1 MTPSQWEMIMSQRN
15 KTDVIA
21 VLKKL
26 ERVRSKHSAR
36 QVSAIWKARMKIF
49 WSYKLDL
56 SMELLN
62 SIISVGVYFF
72 MGFQV
77 NIQMLVNAGY
87 GASYTTFALLGVA
100 TETFLWTSV
109 SRISGVL
116 RVEQEEGTWE
126 AIASTVLKPRNYL
139 FGQTLAGFSRSLIYF
154 IGAMIVSVTIF
165 AAPLVVNPG
174 SAVTAAMAVA
184 MMTASHLGIGFAA
197 AGTVIVLKR
206 GEPIVFMF
214 SVFTQFFSGVLYPL
228 NVVPQALLPIAYFLP
243 YTYALHALR
252 LSLGGGVG
260 LLSPPILTDFLAMI
274 VWTIVS
280 IPIGIWIFTKAVNHA
295 RRTGSMTYY

>member
-1 MTPSQWEMIMSQRN
+1 MTQSDKRDLIS
-15 KTDVIA
+15 
-21 VLKKL
+21 VLKKS
-26 ERVRSKHSAR
+26 ERVRSKYSAR
-36 QVSAIWKARMKIF
+36 QVSALWNARMKIF
-49 WSYKLDL
+49 WSYKLDI

-77 NIQMLVNAGY
+77 NIQMLINAGY
-87 GASYTTFALLGVA
+87 GASYITFALLGVA

-109 SRISGVL
+109 SRIAGVL

-154 IGAMIVSVTIF
+154 IGAMIVGITIF
-165 AAPLVVNPG
+165 AAPLVINTG
-174 SAVTAAMAVA
+174 SAVAAAMAVA

-197 AGTVIVLKR
+197 AGTIIVLKR

-228 NVVPQALLPIAYFLP
+228 NVVPQALLPVAYFLP

-260 LLSPPILTDFLAMI
+260 LFSSPILTDFLAMI
-274 VWTIVS
+274 LWTVVS